1 MQKWPDW
8 SWNQNISFSL
18 HTSGTKYYIT
28 EIHLAYLFFP
38 LIFES
43 LIMYCMT
50 SIVIMVIMV
59 PNQIL
64 WYRRVEYFIFMT
76 SLIILTQ
83 SKQNLQGF
91 IDSKLLEK
99 ASFEQ
104 DSLKFQNYVEAKPLK
119 PMIWN
124 FEWING
130 TSYAFRQNQSEWFNT
145 LSRKFGTNILV
156 QKWHF

>member
-1 MQKWPDW
+1 MSFQNESCK
-8 SWNQNISFSL
+8 NGQNISFSL

-156 QKWHF
+156 